1 MRVVMVEV
9 GRNACEMELEDSLAS
24 MQHAVGGL
32 IQAVYE
38 PGGRNAALICNEEG
52 KLLGLPLNRALR
64 DEEGEIHVL
73 HLRGTDRQRELHIS
87 YGRADC
93 LLARTFCQAGI
104 LRQRRWSDHLRTG
117 GGTVPIGCTL
127 TAHRKRVPIG
137 SLPAFW
143 YVPSAGGTLLG
154 LRYYSA
160 AMICS
165 QYAFS

>member
-64 DEEGEIHVL
+64 DEEGEIYDIIVGTFFICGAPTDSENFTSL
-73 HLRGTDRQRELHIS
+73 TDEQIAYWLRRFAKPEFFVNVNGQIICVPVEEP
-87 YGRADC
+87 
-93 LLARTFCQAGI
+93 CQ
-104 LRQRRWSDHLRTG
+104 
-117 GGTVPIGCTL
+117 
-127 TAHRKRVPIG
+127 
-137 SLPAFW
+137 
-143 YVPSAGGTLLG
+143 
-154 LRYYSA
+154 
-160 AMICS
+160 
-165 QYAFS
+165 

>member
-64 DEEGEIHVL
+64 DEEGEIYDIIV
-73 HLRGTDRQRELHIS
+73 GTFFICGAPTDSENFTSLTDEQIAYWL
-87 YGRADC
+87 GRFAKPEFFVNVNGQIICVPVEDP
-93 LLARTFCQAGI
+93 CQ
-104 LRQRRWSDHLRTG
+104 
-117 GGTVPIGCTL
+117 
-127 TAHRKRVPIG
+127 
-137 SLPAFW
+137 
-143 YVPSAGGTLLG
+143 
-154 LRYYSA
+154 
-160 AMICS
+160 
-165 QYAFS
+165 